1 MISMK
6 KFISIGSFAAVAAVS
21 MVSCTTKYTC
31 TESGHTDSYIKV
43 ENDSTTSKGSG
54 TAKKVYY
61 DGTGWWDITG
71 DFTYNDGTVKV
82 TTGVYRN
89 QTFTGVID
97 SASSSKLEICG
108 KTYKS

>member
-6 KFISIGSFAAVAAVS
+6 KLFAISSFAVIATVS

-54 TAKKVYY
+54 SANKVYY
-61 DGTGWWDITG
+61 DGTGWWDISG
-71 DFTYNDGTVKV
+71 KFTYDNGTVKI
-82 TTGVYRN
+82 TTGTYRN
-89 QTFTGVID
+89 QTFTDVID